1 MSIVTQEQ
9 YDTSVELISKDDYD
23 KALQILMKRNQYNKQ
38 YYLKRKEQHQ
48 KETKELRKSG
58 RKPIE
63 EVTPERAKVIL
74 EKYKMKCK
82 RVKREPTVEEIKSS
96 INQLFKKLKDKMP

>member
-1 MSIVTQEQ
+1 MLIEQ
-9 YDTSVELISKDDYD
+9 NETVEMLSKEDYD
-23 KALQILMKRNQYNKQ
+23 KALQIVMKQKQYNKQ
-38 YYLKRKEQHQ
+38 YYQKRKEQHQ
-48 KETKELRKSG
+48 KETKEMKTAG

-63 EVTPERAKVIL
+63 EVTTERAKVIL

-96 INQLFKKLKDKMP
+96 IKSVIQEAKRQNAMT

>member
-1 MSIVTQEQ
+1 MLIEQ
-9 YDTSVELISKDDYD
+9 NETVEMLSKEDYD
-23 KALQILMKRNQYNKQ
+23 KALQIVMKQKQYNKQ
-38 YYLKRKEQHQ
+38 YYQKRKEQHQ

-82 RVKREPTVEEIKSS
+82 RQKREPTVEELKTN
-96 INQLFKKLKDKMP
+96 INQLFKKLKEKMP

>member
-1 MSIVTQEQ
+1 MLIEQ
-9 YDTSVELISKDDYD
+9 NETVEMLSKEDYD
-23 KALQILMKRNQYNKQ
+23 KALQIVMKQKQYNKQ
-38 YYLKRKEQHQ
+38 YYQKRKEQHQ
-48 KETKELRKSG
+48 IETKEMKTAG

-82 RVKREPTVEEIKSS
+82 RQKRETTVEELKTN
-96 INQLFKKLKDKMP
+96 INQLFKKLKEKIP

>member
-9 YDTSVELISKDDYD
+9 YDTTVELISKDDYD

-38 YYLKRKEQHQ
+38 YYQKRKEQHQ

-74 EKYKMKCK
+74 EKYKLKCK
-82 RVKREPTVEEIKSS
+82 RQKREPTVEELKAN
-96 INQLFKKLKDKMP
+96 INQLFKKLKEKMP